1 MTEMFDLSFEFFP
14 PKTEPMAQALWESLE
29 KLTILSPSFV
39 SVTYGAGGSTRTQTH
54 SIVKHILENTSLA
67 PAAHLTCVGSPI
79 EVLDNIICEYRSL
92 GVRHIV
98 ALRGDPERGIGTPF
112 VPIEGGC
119 NSSVDLISFIR
130 QRGDFEISVA
140 AYPERHP
147 ESRSWEEDLDLLERK
162 VEAGGKRVLTQFFFD
177 NAHYFRFL
185 DKVQARNIQVPI
197 VPGLLPIHSLHQVA
211 RFAGRVGA
219 QIPDSIIHRFDG
231 IDEKSHAYREHAIA
245 LAAEQISELM
255 KNGVNAFHFYT
266 MNRSDLI
273 IPIARQTELRTNFP
287 EAA

>member
-1 MTEMFDLSFEFFP
+1 MLGLSFEFFP
-14 PKTEPMAQALWESLE
+14 PKTETMVQSLWESLE
-29 KLTILSPSFV
+29 KLAILSPDFV

-54 SIVKHILENTSLA
+54 GIVKRILENTSLI
-67 PAAHLTCVGSPI
+67 PAAHLTCVGSPMHM
-79 EVLDNIICEYRSL
+79 LDDIVQEYWSL

-98 ALRGDPERGIGTPF
+98 ALRGDPEGGIGTPF
-112 VPIEGGC
+112 VPMEGGC
-119 NSSVDLISFIR
+119 NSSVDLISFIC

-162 VEAGGKRVLTQFFFD
+162 VQAGGKRVLTQFFFD

-185 DKVQARNIQVPI
+185 EKIQARNIQVPI
-197 VPGLLPIHSLHQVA
+197 VPGLLPIHSLTQVA
-211 RFAGRVGA
+211 RFASRVGT
-219 QIPDSIIHRFDG
+219 QIPDKITRRFDG
-231 IDEKSHAYREHAIA
+231 LDEKSEAYREQAIG
-245 LAAEQISELM
+245 LAVDQVSELV

-273 IPIARQTELRTNFP
+273 IPIARETGLRSNFT